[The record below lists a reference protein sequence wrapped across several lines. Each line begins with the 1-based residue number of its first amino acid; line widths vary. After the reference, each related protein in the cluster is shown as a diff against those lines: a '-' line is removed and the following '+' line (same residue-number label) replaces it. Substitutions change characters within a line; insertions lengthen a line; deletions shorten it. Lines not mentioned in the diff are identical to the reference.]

1 MSSHWHLRRRRS
13 PQWLG
18 GTTAL
23 DDAAVLEAAGH
34 GRLVAMDD
42 AAGRRLAAAVV
53 EVAEQLAGCYRG
65 QCHEAPAG
73 PPPL

>member
-1 MSSHWHLRRRRS
+1 MPR
-13 PQWLG
+13 G
-18 GTTAL
+18 
-23 DDAAVLEAAGH
+23 AAVLEAAGH